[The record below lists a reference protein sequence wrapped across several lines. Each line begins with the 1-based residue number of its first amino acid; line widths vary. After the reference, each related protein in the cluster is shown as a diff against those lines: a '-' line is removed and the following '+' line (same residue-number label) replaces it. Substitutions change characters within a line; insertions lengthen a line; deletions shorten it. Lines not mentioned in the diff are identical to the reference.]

1 MISDAGLFQVI
12 HGLAGKSVILDGIG
26 IFFAQFAIA
35 AFPLF
40 LFGVPRASRRE
51 TFVKLMIAIA
61 CAFFINTII
70 GAIFFRSRPFVTFG
84 FEPLISLFLN
94 GKSFPSD
101 HTAIAFAWAAGLWQK
116 NRVLGFWCLL
126 LALAIGVSRIFVG
139 VHYPADI
146 IGGIIVGIACSYIPR
161 AVERYLKG

>member
-1 MISDAGLFQVI
+1 MISDVGLFQLI
-12 HGLAGKSVILDGIG
+12 HGLAGKSALLDAIS

-35 AFPLF
+35 AFPFF
-40 LFGVPRASRRE
+40 LFGIPRALRRE
-51 TFVKLMIAIA
+51 TLVRLLIAIS
-61 CAFFINTII
+61 CAFFVNTVI
-70 GAIFFRSRPFVTFG
+70 GALFFRPRPFVTLG

-101 HTAIAFAWAAGLWQK
+101 HTAIAFAWAVGLWQES
-116 NRVLGFWCLL
+116 RLLGFWCLL
-126 LALAIGVSRIFVG
+126 LALTVGASRVFVG

-146 IGGIIVGIACSYIPR
+146 IGGIIVGIACSTVPR